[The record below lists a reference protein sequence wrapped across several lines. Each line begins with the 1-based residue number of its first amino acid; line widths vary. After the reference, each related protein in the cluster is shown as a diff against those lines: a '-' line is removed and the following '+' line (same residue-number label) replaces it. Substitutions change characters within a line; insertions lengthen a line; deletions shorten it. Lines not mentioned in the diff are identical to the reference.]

1 MSISFFNSQIQSVL
15 LNLISQLEERI
26 SQASPADSLTTSGY
40 TGIGVSSGSGD
51 SASFD
56 NLIQQASS
64 RYGVNPNLVRA
75 VIKAESNY
83 NPSAVSRSGAEGL
96 MQLMPATADWLG
108 VENSFDPAENI
119 NGGVRF
125 LRYLLDRY
133 EGNPSLAVAA
143 YNAGPGNVDRYG
155 GIPPFAETQNYV
167 PKVMDYF
174 QSYQQEWR
182 G

>member
-15 LNLISQLEERI
+15 LNLIGQLEERL
-26 SQASPADSLTTSGY
+26 SQASPAESISQSSYSGMGTSA
-40 TGIGVSSGSGD
+40 SSDGD
-51 SASFD
+51 SFD
-56 NLIQQASS
+56 TIIQQASS